1 MTQSIPLNPSDW
13 TQIIFVVN
21 LKGHGFEEPANISS
35 KIFQMISSGKVKVA
49 FVYFVHCKSNV
60 NRFLRWNCQNIC
72 CRSNQHQKANLQRP
86 CALILKE
93 IVCVVSWGRVCFF
106 FLFFVENSWAPY
118 QKVLNIFLW
127 RKTVLMSESMYFLSG
142 PLGPGLMGSDPKG
155 TEDR

>member
-1 MTQSIPLNPSDW
+1 
-13 TQIIFVVN
+13 
-21 LKGHGFEEPANISS
+21 
-35 KIFQMISSGKVKVA
+35 MISSGKVKVA

-106 FLFFVENSWAPY
+106 FPFLCWKQLSPLSKGFKHLSMEEDGSHVWINVFLEWATWPRPNGVWSQRNRGSLNTNSIITTSVISALSIFTSLF
-118 QKVLNIFLW
+118 LN
-127 RKTVLMSESMYFLSG
+127 G
-142 PLGPGLMGSDPKG
+142 
-155 TEDR
+155 